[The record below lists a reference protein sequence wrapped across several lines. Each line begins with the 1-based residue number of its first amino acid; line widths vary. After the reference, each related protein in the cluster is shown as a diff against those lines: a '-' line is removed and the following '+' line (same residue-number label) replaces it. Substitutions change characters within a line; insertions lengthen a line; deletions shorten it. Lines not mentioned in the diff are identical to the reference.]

1 MKPETSREWKADKI
15 RSPDRHKM
23 QYTGSSKAHNQNVKR
38 KYAKQIIDTAPS
50 TIIHQT
56 SHRKCESLSSESDIS
71 SVQIQLRNKLNQ
83 NRNNVHSGYVKRK
96 VRRSCAWGTVLLV
109 LISLVV
115 KSEVVIGALALNYNS
130 VNYFENSSYA
140 ALQDGDDS
148 DIVPFLVDD
157 DALLTFHRPSSRPSV
172 YYQNEFAVFIPDGL
186 ERANRIAEKHG
197 FTNMG
202 QVRSDHYLNGI
213 QVTSHSARIINLMG
227 LDVT

>member
-1 MKPETSREWKADKI
+1 
-15 RSPDRHKM
+15 M
-23 QYTGSSKAHNQNVKR
+23 QYTGSSKAHNQNVNR
-38 KYAKQIIDTAPS
+38 KYAKQIIDAAPS

-71 SVQIQLRNKLNQ
+71 SVQIQLRNKLN
-83 NRNNVHSGYVKRK
+83 RNNVYSGYVKRK
-96 VRRSCAWGTVLLV
+96 VGRGCALGTVLLV

-130 VNYFENSSYA
+130 VNYFENASYA

-148 DIVPFLVDD
+148 DIVPFSVDD
-157 DALLTFHRPSSRPSV
+157 DAQLIFHKPSLLSRPAV
-172 YYQNEFAVFIPDGL
+172 YYQNEFAVFIPDGV
-186 ERANRIAEKHG
+186 ERANIIAAKHG

-202 QVRSDHYLNGI
+202 QVRSDHHLNAI
-213 QVTSHSARIINLMG
+213 RLTSHCARIINLMG

>member
-1 MKPETSREWKADKI
+1 
-15 RSPDRHKM
+15 M

-38 KYAKQIIDTAPS
+38 KYAKQIIDAAPS

-71 SVQIQLRNKLNQ
+71 SVQIQLRNKLNR

-96 VRRSCAWGTVLLV
+96 VGRGCAFGTVLLV

-140 ALQDGDDS
+140 ALQDSDDS
-148 DIVPFLVDD
+148 DIVPYLVDD
-157 DALLTFHRPSSRPSV
+157 DALLNLHKPSLLSRPPV
-172 YYQNEFAVFIPDGL
+172 YYQNEFAVFIPDGV
-186 ERANRIAEKHG
+186 ERANLIAEKHG

-202 QVRSDHYLNGI
+202 QVRSDHHLKSI
-213 QVTSHSARIINLMG
+213 LLTSYCARIINLMG